1 MDIYDARLFDH
12 GNDSSIS
19 PEITRVASR
28 YPESFLNH
36 LRAAWEKDGARAVEI
51 PTILTSLQS
60 TLVLC
65 EDGVKRPLST
75 TYLPTR
81 RLRAAV
87 EKFIQPDDNFPFLQF
102 QKFWSL
108 EENVDAW
115 AFLSSHLSVG
125 NDENLDLYLDI
136 LKTIRAERSLWS
148 WSQKHPRRV
157 LSLYLHI
164 QITYGGDEGNRE
176 RIR

>member
-1 MDIYDARLFDH
+1 MDAGDAQLFGE
-12 GNDSSIS
+12 GNNSSLS
-19 PEITRVASR
+19 PEIAKIASR

-36 LRAAWEKDGARAVEI
+36 LRAAWEKDGARAAEI
-51 PTILTSLQS
+51 PAVLTSLQS

-87 EKFIQPDDNFPFLQF
+87 EKFILPDDNFPFLQF

-115 AFLSSHLSVG
+115 AFLSLHLGVG
-125 NDENLDLYLDI
+125 NEENLDLYLNI
-136 LKTIRAERSLWS
+136 LKTIRAERPLWH
-148 WSQKHPRRV
+148 WSQKCPERI

-164 QITYGGDEGNRE
+164 QITYGGDKGNRE
-176 RIR
+176 KIR